1 VNTDGSGHG
10 DQNPVICRLLGV
22 QPGEFTAGK
31 RGFAARF
38 PAVCAVRFGGEG
50 DPRLS
55 LSERASGVHAQAA
68 ARPLR

>member
-1 VNTDGSGHG
+1 
-10 DQNPVICRLLGV
+10 VICRLLGV

-31 RGFAARF
+31 RGLAARF

-55 LSERASGVHAQAA
+55 LSERASGVHAEAA
-68 ARPLR
+68 A